1 MSRLYLPFLF
11 AMSMIILVVGCTKD
25 DPIEKEKLA
34 MSKYL
39 EDHGYSVSPTASGLY
54 YIETKKG
61 SGADADNGDQVKVKY
76 KGTFTDGTVFD
87 SGIYTFILGAGRV
100 IKGWDEGI
108 GYMNEGGKAILLIP
122 SALAY
127 GPYGNSGIPGYS
139 PLVFEVELIEV
150 N

>member
-1 MSRLYLPFLF
+1 MKSIYFPFLL
-11 AMSMIILVVGCTKD
+11 SLGLILCQYGCTKD

-34 MSKYL
+34 MTKYL
-39 EDHGYSVSPTASGLY
+39 EDHGYTESPAASGLY
-54 YIETKKG
+54 YIETKRG
-61 SGADADNGDQVKVKY
+61 TGADADNGDLVKVKY
-76 KGTFTDGTVFD
+76 KGTFTDGTIFD
-87 SGIYTFILGAGRV
+87 SGIYTFTLGSGKV

-108 GYMNEGGKAILLIP
+108 AYMKEGGKAILLIP

-139 PLVFEVELIEV
+139 PLVFDVELIEV